1 MKQLLFLDILST
13 RSDKLITSVFRR
25 STFTGL
31 LQNCKV
37 FTCKKD
43 LIETLIDRTFRS
55 NNTWDNFQLDPEK
68 LKVIFQKKNEY
79 SPKLIDKSV
88 SKYLSK
94 KIKNIHSKIKY

>member
-1 MKQLLFLDILST
+1 MKQLLFLDILNT

-43 LIETLIDRTFRS
+43 LIETLIDRTFHS

-68 LKVIFQKKNEY
+68 LKVIFQKKTNTH
-79 SPKLIDKSV
+79 
-88 SKYLSK
+88 LS
-94 KIKNIHSKIKY
+94 

>member
-13 RSDKLITSVFRR
+13 RSGKLITSVFRR

-68 LKVIFQKKNEY
+68 FNVIFQKK
-79 SPKLIDKSV
+79 KRILT
-88 SKYLSK
+88 
-94 KIKNIHSKIKY
+94 

>member
-13 RSDKLITSVFRR
+13 RSGKLITSVFRR

-43 LIETLIDRTFRS
+43 LIETLIDRTFHS

-68 LKVIFQKKNEY
+68 LKVIFQKKTNTH
-79 SPKLIDKSV
+79 
-88 SKYLSK
+88 LS
-94 KIKNIHSKIKY
+94 

>member
-1 MKQLLFLDILST
+1 MKQLLFLDILNT
-13 RSDKLITSVFRR
+13 RSDKLITSVYRR

-43 LIETLIDRTFRS
+43 LIETLIDRTSRS

-68 LKVIFQKKNEY
+68 LKVIFQKK
-79 SPKLIDKSV
+79 KRILT
-88 SKYLSK
+88 
-94 KIKNIHSKIKY
+94 

>member
-68 LKVIFQKKNEY
+68 LKVIFQKKTNTH
-79 SPKLIDKSV
+79 
-88 SKYLSK
+88 LS
-94 KIKNIHSKIKY
+94 

>member
-25 STFTGL
+25 NTFTGL

-43 LIETLIDRTFRS
+43 LIETLIDRTFHS

-68 LKVIFQKKNEY
+68 LKVIFQKKTNTH
-79 SPKLIDKSV
+79 
-88 SKYLSK
+88 LS
-94 KIKNIHSKIKY
+94 

>member
-43 LIETLIDRTFRS
+43 LTETLIDRTFRS

-68 LKVIFQKKNEY
+68 LKVIFQKK
-79 SPKLIDKSV
+79 KRILT
-88 SKYLSK
+88 
-94 KIKNIHSKIKY
+94 

>member
-68 LKVIFQKKNEY
+68 LKVIFQKK
-79 SPKLIDKSV
+79 KRILT
-88 SKYLSK
+88 
-94 KIKNIHSKIKY
+94 